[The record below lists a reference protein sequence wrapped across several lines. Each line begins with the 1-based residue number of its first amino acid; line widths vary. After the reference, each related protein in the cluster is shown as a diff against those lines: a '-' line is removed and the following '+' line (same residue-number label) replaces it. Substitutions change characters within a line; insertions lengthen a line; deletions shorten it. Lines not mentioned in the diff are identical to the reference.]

1 MLPSL
6 PLNQSSFR
14 FTLMAKQITSVI
26 KLNIPAGKGTPAPP
40 VGPALGQ
47 AGINM
52 MEFLKKF
59 NEMTAPQMGFMLPV
73 EILVYSDRSYSFV
86 VKQPLMTDLI
96 KQAAGITKGAANP
109 KTDKAGTLN
118 REKLLEVAR
127 KKMADLN
134 TEDEEMAIRIVAG
147 SARSMGVRVEE

>member
-1 MLPSL
+1 
-6 PLNQSSFR
+6 
-14 FTLMAKQITSVI
+14 MAKKVSSIV

-59 NEMTAPQMGFMLPV
+59 NEMTAQQSGFTLPV
-73 EILVYSDRSYSFV
+73 EITVYEDRSFTFI

-96 KQAAGITKGAANP
+96 KRAVGVEKGANNP
-109 KTDKAGTLN
+109 GKEVAGVLTKA
-118 REKLLEVAR
+118 KALEVAR
-127 KKMADLN
+127 LKMKDLN
-134 TEDEEMAIRIVAG
+134 TDDEEMAARIVAG
-147 SARSMGVRVEE
+147 SARSMGLQVDF

>member
-1 MLPSL
+1 
-6 PLNQSSFR
+6 
-14 FTLMAKQITSVI
+14 MAKRITHNI

-59 NEMTAPQMGFMLPV
+59 NEQTAPQLGFLMPV
-73 EILVYSDRSYSFV
+73 EITVYEDRSYTFQI
-86 VKQPLMTDLI
+86 KQPLISDLI
-96 KQAAGITKGAANP
+96 KRAAGIEKGAANP
-109 KTDKAGTLN
+109 KTDRAGTLTKD
-118 REKLLEVAR
+118 KLREVAR
-127 KKMADLN
+127 QKMADLN
-134 TEDEEMAIRIVAG
+134 TTDEEMAMRVVAG